1 MVGVAVRDDHKIDVP
16 QVDSQRL
23 HILLE
28 DPGIVPGIE
37 QDALAPIL
45 HQGCEAKIHGQ
56 RRRLAERV
64 VQNGDAVWRFC
75 GSHTTREQE
84 KDNRQAS

>member
-1 MVGVAVRDDHKIDVP
+1 MIGVAVRDDHKIDVP

-23 HILLE
+23 HIVFE
-28 DPGIVPGIE
+28 DRGIVPGVE

-45 HQGCEAKIHGQ
+45 HQGCESEIHGQ
-56 RRRLAERV
+56 RGRLAESV

-75 GSHTTREQE
+75 GSHTREQQN
-84 KDNRQAS
+84 DNRQGT